1 MQTLQSYEYLNLDV
15 LLSGVVDWLIK
26 EEPLLKRLTMKSVLG
41 NSLKYNVS
49 TTLAPVQWTTVG
61 TQLSEATGTFV
72 QRTAD
77 IYTAIQN
84 ARTDKGEIQKN
95 PIQNPETRDM
105 ELASQ
110 AMAQEFGNVVINGRT
125 TTKSNAL
132 EPKGLLRLI
141 AELESES
148 TTDLDG
154 VIYTGD
160 VGNQNNTQVI
170 AVSATSAAL
179 NMQAIDTMIDQI
191 KPGMPDVIMMS
202 KFARRKL
209 NALQRASGATT
220 GTGGVMLNKS
230 EDFGIFMQSYDNIPI
245 LISEWIPN
253 NIADATSTVV
263 DISAINPDT
272 ARTGGSD
279 NSIMFAL
286 QLAEDKFTGLHAGKM
301 THERHEFDQDFN
313 AIINRLVW
321 YYGFAILRKFSVA
334 CLVNF
339 DPTS

>member
-1 MQTLQSYEYLNLDV
+1 MQTLASYKYLNNDV
-15 LLSGVVDWLIK
+15 ILSGVLDWLLE
-26 EEPLLKRLTMKSVLG
+26 EEPLLRRLTQKSVLG
-41 NSLKYNVS
+41 NSLLYNVS
-49 TTLAPVQWTTVG
+49 LTLAPVQWTTAG
-61 TQLSEATGTFV
+61 SQLSEATGTWT
-72 QRTAD
+72 QRTAN

-84 ARTDKGEIQKN
+84 ARTDKGEILRN
-95 PIQNPETRDM
+95 AIQNPETRDM
-105 ELASQ
+105 ELATQ

-125 TTKSNAL
+125 TTKSKVL
-132 EPKGLLRLI
+132 QPKGLMRLI

-154 VIYTGD
+154 VIETGD
-160 VGNQNNTQVI
+160 VGGGNNSQVI
-170 AVSATSAAL
+170 AQSATSSAL
-179 NMQAIDTMIDQI
+179 TMRAVDTMIDLV
-191 KPGMPDVIMMS
+191 KPGLPDVLMMS
-202 KFARRKL
+202 KYARRKL
-209 NALQRASGATT
+209 NALQRASG
-220 GTGGVMLNKS
+220 GGSGAGVVLTKN
-230 EDFGIFMQSYDNIPI
+230 EDFGVFMNSYDNIPI
-245 LISEWIPN
+245 LISEWIPD

-272 ARTGGSD
+272 VRVGGFD

-286 QLAEDKFTGLHAGKM
+286 QLAEDKFTGLHAGQM
-301 THERHEFDQDFN
+301 THERHTFDQDFN

>member
-1 MQTLQSYEYLNLDV
+1 MQNLQSYQYINLDV
-15 LLSGVVDWLIK
+15 LISGIADWLVK
-26 EEPLLKRLTMKSVLG
+26 EEPLLKRLTQKQVLG
-41 NSLKYNVS
+41 NSLLYNVS
-49 TTLAPVQWTTVG
+49 LTLAPVQWTTVG
-61 TQLSEATGTFV
+61 TQLSEATGTWT
-72 QRTAD
+72 QRTAN
-77 IYTAIQN
+77 IFTAIQN
-84 ARTDKGEIQKN
+84 ARTDKGEIVRN
-95 PIQNPETRDM
+95 AIQNPETRDM
-105 ELASQ
+105 ELAAQ

-132 EPKGLLRLI
+132 QPKGLMRLI

-154 VIYTGD
+154 VIETGD
-160 VGNQNNTQVI
+160 VGGGNNSQVI
-170 AVSATSAAL
+170 AQSATSSAL
-179 NMQAIDTMIDQI
+179 TMRAVDTMIDLV
-191 KPGMPDVIMMS
+191 KPGLPDVLMMS
-202 KFARRKL
+202 KYARRKL
-209 NALQRASGATT
+209 NALQRASG
-220 GTGGVMLNKS
+220 GGSGAGVVLTKN
-230 EDFGIFMQSYDNIPI
+230 EDFGVFMNSYDNIPI
-245 LISEWIPN
+245 LISEWIPD

-272 ARTGGSD
+272 VRVGGFD

-286 QLAEDKFTGLHAGKM
+286 QLAEDKFTGLHAGQM
-301 THERHEFDQDFN
+301 THERHTFDQDFN

>member
-1 MQTLQSYEYLNLDV
+1 MQNLQAYEYLNLDV
-15 LLSGVVDWLIK
+15 LLSGIADWLIK
-26 EEPLLKRLTMKSVLG
+26 EEPLLKRLTQKQVMG
-41 NSLKYNVS
+41 NSLLYNVS

-72 QRTAD
+72 QRTAA

-84 ARTDKGEIQKN
+84 ARTDKGEIAKN
-95 PIQNPETRDM
+95 PIQNPETIDM
-105 ELASQ
+105 ELATQ

-132 EPKGLLRLI
+132 QPKGLMRLI

-148 TTDLDG
+148 TTDLNG
-154 VIYTGD
+154 VIITGD
-160 VGNQNNTQVI
+160 VGGGNNSQVI
-170 AVSATSAAL
+170 AQSTTSAAL
-179 NMQAIDTMIDQI
+179 TMEAIDVMVDLV
-191 KPGMPDVIMMS
+191 KPGKPDVLMMS
-202 KFARRKL
+202 KYARRKL
-209 NALQRASGATT
+209 NKLQRASG
-220 GTGGVMLNKS
+220 GGSGAGVVLTKN
-230 EDFGIFMQSYDNIPI
+230 EDFGIFMDSYDHIPI
-245 LISEWIPN
+245 LISEWIPD
-253 NIADATSTVV
+253 NIADATATVV

-272 ARTGGSD
+272 VRTGGFD

-286 QLAEDKFTGLHAGKM
+286 QLAENKFTGLHAGQM
-301 THERHEFDQDFN
+301 THERHTFDQNFN
-313 AIINRLVW
+313 AIINRIVW